1 VRATALTDERALC
14 VVHTLFPSA
23 PVASWQPVPGEHENA
38 LYTLILSDR
47 TETVLKIYAAGT
59 DPDDC
64 TREVQL
70 LRILTAE
77 TDVPV
82 PRVLHYSM
90 QLPWEQAGE
99 GSYPWVLLSRLPGTP
114 LLQVMGGLEDA
125 ELEAVGYE
133 LGRYLAHLHQIPL
146 NAFGCVFGSGPHDR
160 AKEKEYVLS
169 QVIDWSAQYEK
180 VDLLAPETRSQLR
193 RRFEETGFLDRHRAC
208 LTHAALSA
216 RNVMV
221 EDAVTGYHVTGL
233 LDLAHAQGSSPEL
246 DVARLFAWSFQAVP
260 VARKGFLDGYT
271 EAGELSPHFWE
282 RLRLYQAF
290 VALGILLKA
299 HRQADAPLM
308 QQAAEQIQSFVD
320 SPGPSQHGNLGGPI
334 HV

>member
-23 PVASWQPVPGEHENA
+23 GVASWQPVPGERENA
-38 LYTLILSDR
+38 LYALLSDG
-47 TETVLKIYAAGT
+47 TEMVLKIYAAGA

-64 TREVQL
+64 TREVHL

-77 TDVPV
+77 TGVPV
-82 PRVLHYSM
+82 PRVLHHGT

-99 GSYPWVLLSRLPGTP
+99 GSYPWVLLSRLPGIP
-114 LLQVMGGLEDA
+114 LLQVMGELEDA

-146 NAFGCVFGSGPHDR
+146 DAFGCVFGSGPHDR
-160 AKEKEYVLS
+160 AKEKEHVLS
-169 QVIDWSAQYEK
+169 QVIDWLAQCEK
-180 VDLLAPETRSQLR
+180 IDLLAPETRSQLR
-193 RRFEETGFLDRHRAC
+193 RRFEETGLLDRHQAC
-208 LTHAALSA
+208 LAHAALST

-221 EDAVTGYHVTGL
+221 EGAVTGYHVTGL

-246 DVARLFAWSFQAVP
+246 DMARLFAWDFQAVP

-271 EAGELSPHFWE
+271 EAGELSPRFWE
-282 RLRLYQAF
+282 RLRLYQVF
-290 VALGILLKA
+290 VALDILLKA
-299 HRQADAPLM
+299 HCQADAPLV

-320 SPGPSQHGNLGGPI
+320 SPGEGQRGNLGVPT